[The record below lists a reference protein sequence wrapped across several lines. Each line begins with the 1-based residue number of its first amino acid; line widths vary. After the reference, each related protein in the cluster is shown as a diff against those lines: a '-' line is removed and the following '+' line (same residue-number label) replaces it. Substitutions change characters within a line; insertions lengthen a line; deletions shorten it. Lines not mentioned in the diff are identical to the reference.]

1 MNILSPRIH
10 RLLDVATVLLFALAP
25 TLFSL
30 AGTAAVLSYGL
41 AVVHLGV
48 TLATEFPG
56 GPARPLPL
64 PAHGVLE
71 LVVGVGLV
79 AVPWVLGWTGAA
91 RAFYIAVGAIIM
103 LVWALSRYRP
113 APS

>member
-10 RLLDVATVLLFALAP
+10 RFLDVATVLLFALAP

-71 LVVGVGLV
+71 VVVGVGLV
-79 AVPWVLGWTGAA
+79 ALPWVLGWTGAA
-91 RAFYIAVGAIIM
+91 RTFYIAVGAIIM